1 LMLLRWVESWK
12 PSPVGARLP
21 LCHPHHR
28 VSSLGEVRVVERF
41 AQGLHDVVP
50 EVVAALS
57 ARGAAHRRLLLE
69 EVRVRG
75 RESVRLLVARAGRP
89 PRSQGGAS
97 PLADP
102 EDLLHRR
109 EGLLDRAG
117 LRVGGDP
124 NLQRRFLPVR
134 ARFGCKGLVVG
145 WKSVLRCLVGWRFTL
160 MGWLSSFTRTFGGVF
175 RGGIFSARF
184 SKEGLKE

>member
-1 LMLLRWVESWK
+1 MLLRWVESWK

-75 RESVRLLVARAGRP
+75 RESARLLVARAGRP

-97 PLADP
+97 LLADP

-160 MGWLSSFTRTFGGVF
+160 MGWLSSFTRTLEECSGEGFLV
-175 RGGIFSARF
+175 RASQKR
-184 SKEGLKE
+184 GLKE